1 MPHRADHDI
10 ASTDDLAP
18 APRGPGG
25 APGKST
31 LTSRLWR
38 SPRRDDRGVAP
49 GAEDAVAQLGGGG
62 APLPAGVRDRFEAS
76 LGADLGA
83 IRVHT
88 DDASATAAAAVGA
101 RAFAR
106 GNDIHFGAGQ
116 YQPDDPFGMHLLA
129 HEVAHTVQQSGGAAT
144 TQYKLAVS
152 SPGDAAEVEADRAAD
167 AMVRG
172 EAASVDAAS
181 SLGTYHRSPA
191 EKPTGPGTGPKKTL
205 SGADAAK
212 SALTLL
218 KNSTGPTK
226 VHGGV
231 MGEITLTPG
240 AKVGDMILL
249 YVGPAQC
256 YYIKGQDIYE
266 AYTPDFVRDIWLTS
280 LSKGAAAAEWL
291 IPLAKAEFALITA
304 LLAPWYL
311 VAGISFAQAIAFYVE
326 HRAEV
331 NLAMSLMRK
340 AWSSWQ
346 VFEAACPVLAKQLKG
361 WGWKQVVENAP
372 KGIELEDIAYFV
384 GRVIGSQGLVGKIEE
399 GVKVTVWVFT
409 KVTLEYAVLVT
420 ALHAPKVVATGLGEA
435 LKEKGAELKKHLA
448 TGGYAITAEEAAKVV
463 KELYEHPEAKKLMD
477 EMKIPL
483 DELNK
488 VLPKLGTAWTKMMG

>member
-1 MPHRADHDI
+1 MAGGAHIAAGRARSSMTHRPDHDV
-10 ASTDDLAP
+10 ASVDDYGP
-18 APRGPGG
+18 PPSPRGA

-38 SPRRDDRGVAP
+38 SARRDDRGVAP
-49 GAEDAVAQLGGGG
+49 GAEAAVAGLGGGG

-83 IRVHT
+83 VRVHT
-88 DDASATAAAAVGA
+88 DDASANAADAVGA

-106 GNDIHFGAGQ
+106 GNDIHFAAGQ
-116 YQPDDPFGMHLLA
+116 YQPDDPFGVHLLA
-129 HEVAHTVQQSGGAAT
+129 HEVAHTVQQAGGAAT
-144 TQYKLAVS
+144 PQYKLAVS

-167 AMVRG
+167 AMAKG
-172 EAASVDAAS
+172 EAASVGGGAS
-181 SLGTYHRSPA
+181 SSTYHRSPI

-218 KNSTGPTK
+218 
-226 VHGGV
+226 
-231 MGEITLTPG
+231 EITLTPG

-256 YYIKGQDIYE
+256 YYIKGQDIFE

-311 VAGISFAQAIAFYVE
+311 VGGISFAQAIAFYLE

-340 AWSSWQ
+340 TWSAWKT
-346 VFEAACPVLAKQLKG
+346 FETTCPALAKQLKS
-361 WGWKQVVENAP
+361 WGWKQVVDNAP

-384 GRVIGSQGLVGKIEE
+384 GRVIGSQGLVGKIEA
-399 GVKVTVWVFT
+399 GVKVTAWVFT

-420 ALHAPKVVATGLGEA
+420 ALHAPKIVATGLSEA
-435 LKEKGAELKKHLA
+435 IREKAAELKKVMA
-448 TGGYAITAEEAAKVV
+448 TGGIAVSAEDAATIV
-463 KELYEHPEAKKLMD
+463 KELYDHPDAKKLMD
-477 EMKIPL
+477 EMKVPL

-488 VLPKLGTAWTKMMG
+488 VLPRLGAAWTKMMG